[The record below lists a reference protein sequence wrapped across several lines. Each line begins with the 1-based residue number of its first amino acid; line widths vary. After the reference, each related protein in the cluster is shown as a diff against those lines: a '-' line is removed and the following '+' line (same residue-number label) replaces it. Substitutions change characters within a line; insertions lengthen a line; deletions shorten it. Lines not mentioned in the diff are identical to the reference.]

1 VHQQARGDDVRQLAR
16 RARPLRA
23 QQQQYRREAREAEG
37 VAQREERE
45 RRGVLDADLGGDV
58 ARAPDR
64 DEVPRQ
70 QGVDPAARRG
80 AV

>member
-1 VHQQARGDDVRQLAR
+1 VHQQPGDDDVRQLAR

-23 QQQQYRREAREAEG
+23 QGEQQRREAREAEG

-45 RRGVLDADLGGDV
+45 GRRVLDADLGGDV
-58 ARAPDR
+58 ARSPDR

-70 QGVDPAARRG
+70 QGVDPAARGDAR
-80 AV
+80 